1 MCEHERLRTVGDDV
15 FCCNCGEH
23 LPLEFLMNKGKP
35 AKPAKAPEKKPE
47 EIPAAAEE
55 AKPAK
60 KKAPAKKT
68 TKKTEGN

>member
-15 FCCNCGEH
+15 FCCICGEH

-35 AKPAKAPEKKPE
+35 AKAPEKKPE
-47 EIPAAAEE
+47 EIPATAEE

-68 TKKTEGN
+68 TKKTEEN

>member
-15 FCCNCGEH
+15 FCCICGEH

-35 AKPAKAPEKKPE
+35 AKTHE
-47 EIPAAAEE
+47 EAPAAAEE

>member
-15 FCCNCGEH
+15 FCCICGEK

-35 AKPAKAPEKKPE
+35 AEPAEVPVNPE
-47 EIPAAAEE
+47 E
-55 AKPAK
+55 KPK

-68 TKKTEGN
+68 KKTEDK

>member
-35 AKPAKAPEKKPE
+35 AKADKANE
-47 EIPAAAEE
+47 EAPAAAEE